1 MPKLQLKTPITVSF
15 GAESF
20 FVTQDLLQFRS
31 QPSRTAVLLEGS
43 DLTDQVLVNLC
54 SSPPMD
60 FRDPAA
66 TKPCVVVVDN
76 AHKFKPGKALK
87 SYLEEKE
94 DLSCILALAVYGK
107 LPTFWAKLPEKKVTL
122 IEHPKLKTWGANEVV
137 SWIEATSRELGL
149 TLDSTIAKAVFH
161 ITSGDLYRINSEL
174 RKLLL
179 LVGRSAPVTLEHL
192 QLVLA
197 PGTTTTP
204 WDVSDATFS
213 KKPKSALNLASSL
226 YQHTPEDPSMAI
238 LVALMSQA
246 ERLLIV
252 RSMLDLGA
260 ELETV
265 ASRLK
270 MHPYRLKMSQIP
282 AQAALFTQQSLIAG
296 MQLLSK
302 LDADLKGGSSCQRQT
317 NVELAILTLSRQ

>member
-1 MPKLQLKTPITVSF
+1 MPKPQLKTPITVSF

-31 QPSRTAVLLEGS
+31 QPGRTAILLEGS
-43 DLTDQVLVNLC
+43 DLTDQSLVNLC

-60 FRDPAA
+60 FLDPAT

-87 SYLEEKE
+87 AYLEEKE

-107 LPTFWAKLPEKKVTL
+107 LPTFWARLPEKKVTL

-137 SWIEATSRELGL
+137 SWIEVTARELGL
-149 TLDSTIAKAVFH
+149 TLDSTVAKAIFH
-161 ITSGDLYRINSEL
+161 LTSGDLYRINSEL

-179 LVGRSAPVTLEHL
+179 LVGGSTSVTVEHL
-192 QLVLA
+192 QLVLS

-226 YQHTPEDPSMAI
+226 YQHAPEDPSMVI
-238 LVALMSQA
+238 LGALMSQA

-252 RSMLDLGA
+252 RSMLDSGV
-260 ELETV
+260 ESESI
-265 ASRLK
+265 ASRLG
-270 MHPYRLKMSQIP
+270 MHPYRFKMSQLP
-282 AQAALFTQQSLIAG
+282 VQATLFTRQSLVAG
-296 MQLLSK
+296 MQLLCN
-302 LDADLKGGSSCQRQT
+302 LDANLKGGSGCQRQT
-317 NVELAILTLSRQ
+317 NVELAILTLSS